1 MNVPQFFGIRA
12 DETTTG
18 ALRRLG
24 FERVDCDCS
33 RCSSVATARF
43 ERRKI
48 VRVADGALAMP
59 CRTSVETCNEWI
71 RSGCPIP
78 SRGAA

>member
-1 MNVPQFFGIRA
+1 MTAALPFYGQRA

-24 FERVDCDCS
+24 FERVDCECP
-33 RCSSVATARF
+33 RCSMKVVPRF

-48 VRVADGALAMP
+48 VRIADGALALP
-59 CRTSVETCNEWI
+59 CRTSVETAREWI
-71 RSGCPIP
+71 AAGCPMP
-78 SRGAA
+78 KGGS